1 MFGYLCIVVFVTL
14 QTVSAAPAE
23 PGEVAAGKRIYER
36 LCVGCHGQDGR
47 GGSMARMLA
56 VAPRNL
62 ADSAYMQG
70 RQVAQLFH
78 VIKDGGAGSGLSTA
92 MPAFGSQ
99 LTEQEIWDTVA
110 YVRTLATVGDRTAD
124 PAPTEATTA
133 GAKTTS
139 LRMAYL
145 RLSLWPE
152 YDDPRVL
159 VMVRGEMMPANAFP
173 TYITLPIPKQAEL
186 IGAGLI
192 SAQNELLLHP
202 HQVLPGETKDMLELN
217 LPAPRFFVELYYDP
231 FTTRRGEKRFTFAF
245 SVPYPVEQLDVDIQK
260 PYEASNFVTEPAAM
274 SRDADDRGGMYHR
287 FSYRDLQA
295 GETKSFTVSYSKTSD
310 QPSVPKSQ
318 PPASAV
324 APLSPMNKTLVAFE
338 LLAGVTVLY
347 AGGMFFWKGYWR
359 RREPV
364 PSAPHLANAASAVSV
379 LSPGPNFCIT
389 CGRKLQPEYAFCP
402 GCGRSL
408 LGA

>member
-1 MFGYLCIVVFVTL
+1 
-14 QTVSAAPAE
+14 
-23 PGEVAAGKRIYER
+23 
-36 LCVGCHGQDGR
+36 
-47 GGSMARMLA
+47 
-56 VAPRNL
+56 
-62 ADSAYMQG
+62 
-70 RQVAQLFH
+70 
-78 VIKDGGAGSGLSTA
+78 
-92 MPAFGSQ
+92 
-99 LTEQEIWDTVA
+99 
-110 YVRTLATVGDRTAD
+110 
-124 PAPTEATTA
+124 
-133 GAKTTS
+133 
-139 LRMAYL
+139 MAYL

-159 VMVRGEMMPANAFP
+159 VMMRGEMMPASAFP

-202 HQVLPGETKDMLELN
+202 HQVLPGETKDTLELN

-231 FTTRRGEKRFTFAF
+231 FTTQRGEKRFTFAF

-260 PYEASNFVTEPAAM
+260 PYEASNFVTEPAPM
-274 SRDADDRGGMYHR
+274 THDADDRGGTYYR
-287 FSYRDLQA
+287 FSYRDLQT
-295 GETKSFTVSYSKTSD
+295 GETKSFTVNYSKTSD
-310 QPSVPKSQ
+310 QPSVPKPQ

-324 APLSPMNKTLVAFE
+324 APLPPMNKTLVAFG

-364 PSAPHLANAASAVSV
+364 PSVQRHANAASAMSV
-379 LSPGPNFCIT
+379 LSLGPNFCAA

>member
-1 MFGYLCIVVFVTL
+1 
-14 QTVSAAPAE
+14 
-23 PGEVAAGKRIYER
+23 
-36 LCVGCHGQDGR
+36 
-47 GGSMARMLA
+47 
-56 VAPRNL
+56 
-62 ADSAYMQG
+62 MQG

-78 VIKDGGAGSGLSTA
+78 VIKDGGTASGLSAA
-92 MPAFGSQ
+92 MPAFGNQ
-99 LTEQEIWDTVA
+99 LTEQEIWDTLA
-110 YVRTLATVGDRTAD
+110 YVRTLATVGDRPAD
-124 PAPTEATTA
+124 SAPTEEMTA
-133 GAKTTS
+133 GAKTTD
-139 LRMAYL
+139 LRMVSL

-159 VMVRGEMMPANAFP
+159 VMVRGEMMPASAFP

-202 HQVLPGETKDMLELN
+202 HQVLPGETTDTLEIN

-231 FTTRRGEKRFTFAF
+231 FTTQRGEKHFTFAF

-274 SRDADDRGGMYHR
+274 TRDADNRGGTYHR

-295 GETKSFTVSYSKTSD
+295 GETKSFTVSYRKTSD
-310 QPSVPKSQ
+310 QPSVPKPQ
-318 PPASAV
+318 PPASV
-324 APLSPMNKTLVAFE
+324 VTPLPPMNKTLVAFA

-359 RREPV
+359 REPV
-364 PSAPHLANAASAVSV
+364 PSGRHPANVASPVSV
-379 LSPGPNFCIT
+379 LSLGPNFCVA